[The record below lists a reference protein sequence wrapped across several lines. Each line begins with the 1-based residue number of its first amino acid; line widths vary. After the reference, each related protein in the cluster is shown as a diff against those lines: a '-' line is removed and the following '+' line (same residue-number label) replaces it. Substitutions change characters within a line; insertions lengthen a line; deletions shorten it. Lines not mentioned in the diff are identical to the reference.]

1 MKLYGKKEE
10 ALVEQNNYL
19 SKKHVD
25 ILKSYSENLKQ
36 KYEKQFTDSSKYFEL
51 ECSKM
56 KQQVNWLSKELKM
69 AKLARI
75 HATQKKPVYSPGKY
89 TENG

>member
-1 MKLYGKKEE
+1 MCREGRSFGS
-10 ALVEQNNYL
+10 ANDYL
-19 SKKHVD
+19 SKKHID
-25 ILKSYSENLKQ
+25 ILKSYSEKLKQ

-51 ECSKM
+51 ECSKL
-56 KQQVNWLSKELKM
+56 KQQVNWLSKELEI

-75 HATQKKPVYSPGKY
+75 HATQRKPVYSPGKY